1 MSPQDERDPGE
12 VRPYAMTGGRTRPAD
27 PDLAVE
33 ALVSTTALGEAR
45 SGDLRLEWRWIVTLC
60 RDVLSVAE
68 VAARLDVP
76 LGVARVLVADMAE
89 EGLVGIF
96 RPPGGTNGDR
106 PDPSLLAR
114 VLAGLQTI

>member
-1 MSPQDERDPGE
+1 MSVQDERDPGQ

-33 ALVSTTALGEAR
+33 ALVCTTTLGETR

-60 RDVLSVAE
+60 REMLSVAE
-68 VAARLDVP
+68 VSARLDVP

-89 EGLVGIF
+89 EGLVAVHQ
-96 RPPGGTNGDR
+96 PPDTAGGR
-106 PDPSLLAR
+106 PDPGLLAR

>member
-1 MSPQDERDPGE
+1 MSGQDERDPGE

-33 ALVSTTALGEAR
+33 ALVATTSLGEAR

-60 RDVLSVAE
+60 RQLLSVAE

-76 LGVARVLVADMAE
+76 LGVARVLVADMAS
-89 EGLVGIF
+89 EGLVAVH
-96 RPPGGTNGDR
+96 RPPGEGGDRR

-114 VLAGLQTI
+114 VLAGLHAI